1 MILRPSP
8 DPPTKIVI
16 RDELVAV
23 LLRGAQAYPIGQ
35 KERFINL
42 ATHLARSANKDW
54 MLEVLSTL
62 TRGDH

>member
-1 MILRPSP
+1 M
-8 DPPTKIVI
+8 
-16 RDELVAV
+16 

-42 ATHLARSANKDW
+42 ATHLARGANKDW

-62 TRGDH
+62 TRGDHAFYRKDYVAERNYQ